1 MYLHRSLCR
10 LWFAHASI
18 FIVDLLVDLLGKETL
33 TSSDGS
39 HFIPADFLVIPITPA
54 PDWETVTMGLPWDRD
69 KGVSLP

>member
-1 MYLHRSLCR
+1 MQ
-10 LWFAHASI
+10 A
-18 FIVDLLVDLLGKETL
+18 LLGKETL